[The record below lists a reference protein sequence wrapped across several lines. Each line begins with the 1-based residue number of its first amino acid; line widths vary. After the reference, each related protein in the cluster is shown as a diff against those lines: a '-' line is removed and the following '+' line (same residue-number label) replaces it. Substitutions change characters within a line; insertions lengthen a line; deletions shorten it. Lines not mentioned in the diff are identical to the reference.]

1 MEKYMTDFLGKK
13 FPKDKD
19 SDAIKVQVLVL
30 VVAWPLA
37 SGWQNTD
44 VLAHSRWGLKES
56 LFTLCEGG

>member
-30 VVAWPLA
+30 VVA
-37 SGWQNTD
+37 
-44 VLAHSRWGLKES
+44 
-56 LFTLCEGG
+56 